1 MKPGE
6 KVIYDPLTWED
17 SYAITQALVEAH
29 PGVNLEQVSLMN
41 IYNWTLALPQFDDDP
56 QLAHD
61 GILVAIFQEWF
72 EEVNRL

>member
-1 MKPGE
+1 VKPGE
-6 KVIYDPLTWED
+6 KVIDDPLTWED
-17 SYAITQALVEAH
+17 SYAIAQALVEAH

-41 IYNWTLALPQFDDDP
+41 IYNWTLALPQFDDEP

-61 GILVAIFQEWF
+61 GILAAIFQEWF